1 MLGSLAGVPC
11 AANGLGQL
19 TVEDRATRLV
29 LRRKRN
35 SSIVE
40 DDSMATQDCREKA
53 VYRARS
59 RVYAEEERGAWLL
72 GKLAGHKCG
81 EATVGPGRKRPA

>member
-19 TVEDRATRLV
+19 TVEDGARLV
-29 LRRKRN
+29 LRRNRN
-35 SSIVE
+35 SSTVKGGLK
-40 DDSMATQDCREKA
+40 ATLDCREKA
-53 VYRARS
+53 VYRARC
-59 RVYAEEERGAWLL
+59 RVYTEEERGAWRL
-72 GKLAGHKCG
+72 GKLAGHKSA